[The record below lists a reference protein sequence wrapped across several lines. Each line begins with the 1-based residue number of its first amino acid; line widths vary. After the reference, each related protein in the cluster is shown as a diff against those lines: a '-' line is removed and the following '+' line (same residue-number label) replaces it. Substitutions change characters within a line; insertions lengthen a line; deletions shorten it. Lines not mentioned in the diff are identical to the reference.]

1 VIDQNL
7 AKIPSFHTTHRFQY
21 LVYSTLDHS

>member
-1 VIDQNL
+1 VIDQSL
-7 AKIPSFHTTHRFQY
+7 AKIPSFRATHGFQY